1 MKKLNKAKWEKP
13 EVSKL
18 SVKNLTL
25 GGANPSD
32 EENTK
37 GVNNKR
43 PS

>member
-25 GGANPSD
+25 SGTTGGT
-32 EENTK
+32 ENASAQA
-37 GVNNKR
+37 NKR

>member
-25 GGANPSD
+25 GGAQGALEGND
-32 EENTK
+32 NAQ
-37 GVNNKR
+37 NKR
-43 PS
+43 VS